1 VARITL
7 VEGDITAQEVDVV
20 VNAANRSLLGGGG
33 VDGAIHRRGGPRILA
48 ECRRVR
54 EERYPDG
61 LPVGRAVTTTA
72 GDLPATHVIHVV
84 GPVYGREP
92 DAPGLLAACHTEALR
107 LADELGARSIAFP
120 AISTGAYGY
129 PLDEAAT
136 VAIRAVREPREPPTR
151 LEEIRFVLFDAAAYE
166 AFGRALSLA
175 GGAASSPAGPGSG

>member
-1 VARITL
+1 VTARITL

-61 LPVGRAVTTTA
+61 LPVGRAVTTTG
-72 GDLPATHVIHVV
+72 GDLPAGHVIHVV
-84 GPVYGREP
+84 GPVYGRER
-92 DAPGLLAACHTEALR
+92 DAPSLLAACHTEALR

-129 PLDEAAT
+129 PLEGAAA
-136 VAIRAVREPREPPTR
+136 VAIRAVREAETR
-151 LEEIRFVLFDAAAYE
+151 LEEIRFVLFDPAAYE

-175 GGAASSPAGPGSG
+175 GGAASSPAAPGSG

>member
-1 VARITL
+1 MARITL

-72 GDLPATHVIHVV
+72 GDLPAGHVIHVV

-129 PLDEAAT
+129 PLDEAAA
-136 VAIRAVREPREPPTR
+136 VAIRAVREAETR

-166 AFGRALSLA
+166 AFGSALSLA
-175 GGAASSPAGPGSG
+175 GGAASSPAAPGSG